1 MNEAPP
7 GSPAP
12 TRDADTA
19 PRVTPG
25 QLFLCFLE
33 MGLSGFGGVLPWARR
48 GLVEKRRW
56 LTEQEF
62 AETLSF
68 GQFLP
73 GPNVANMSIIIGTR
87 FAGWRG
93 ALAAFCGLML
103 APGVIAL
110 SAAALYGRFSDVGPL
125 QAAIGGVS
133 SAAAGLV
140 IATGLKMARPLWPRA
155 DSMLFA
161 ALGFLAVGPL
171 GLPLVPVLLVLVP
184 SSIATAM
191 LVERRGS

>member
-1 MNEAPP
+1 MNEASP
-7 GSPAP
+7 GSPP
-12 TRDADTA
+12 STCDADAA
-19 PRVTPG
+19 PLVTPAA
-25 QLFLCFLE
+25 LFVCFLE

-62 AETLSF
+62 AEILSF

-93 ALAAFCGLML
+93 AVAAFCGLML
-103 APGVIAL
+103 APAVIAV
-110 SAAALYGRFSDVGPL
+110 SAAALYGHYSHVGPL

-140 IATGLKMARPLWPRA
+140 IATGLKMARPLWPRL
-155 DSMLFA
+155 DSLVFA

-171 GLPLVPVLLVLVP
+171 GYPLIPALLVLVP
-184 SSIATAM
+184 LSVGVAI
-191 LVERRGS
+191 LVERSRS